1 MESLSEVDHMKKVT
15 VACTQMACSWDRD
28 ENIAKAERLIREAAA
43 KGANI
48 IQIQELFETQYFAQI
63 EDYEYVD
70 LARPRKNNPM
80 VEHMRGLAR
89 ELKVVLPV
97 SFYEDAGIVRYNTV
111 AVIDADG
118 TILGYYRKTHIPDD
132 MGYYEKFYFSPGDTG
147 FKVWDTKYARIGVG
161 VCWDQWFPEA
171 ARIMSLKGAEM
182 LFYPTAIGT
191 FAVPEDELDEADA
204 DYRHWQNTMLGP
216 AAANMAPVIA
226 SNRIG
231 YEKEPKAGTAIRF
244 WGASFISD
252 NIGEK
257 VAEMDTETEGVA
269 VATFD
274 LDELAA
280 YRKEV
285 VTFRDRRP
293 EMYGHLLTMG
303 GELIE

>member
-1 MESLSEVDHMKKVT
+1 MRNVT
-15 VACTQMACSWDRD
+15 VACTQMSCSWDRD
-28 ENIAKAERLIREAAA
+28 ENIAKAEKLIREAAA
-43 KGANI
+43 AGAQI
-48 IQIQELFETQYFAQI
+48 IQIQELFETPYFAQV
-63 EDYEYVD
+63 EDFEYFD
-70 LARPRKNNPM
+70 LARPREGNPM
-80 VEHMRGLAR
+80 LAHMSALAK
-89 ELKVVLPV
+89 ELRVVLPV
-97 SFYEDAGIVRYNTV
+97 SFYEDAEVVRYNTT

-132 MGYYEKFYFSPGDTG
+132 MGYYEKFYFSPGDSG
-147 FKVWDTKYARIGVG
+147 FQVWDTRYAKIGVG
-161 VCWDQWFPEA
+161 ICWDQWFPEA
-171 ARIMSLKGAEM
+171 ARIMCLKGAEL
-182 LFYPTAIGT
+182 LFYPTAIGS
-191 FAVPEDELDEADA
+191 FAVPEEKLDTADI
-204 DYRHWQNTMLGP
+204 DHRHWQNVMLGH

-231 YEKEPKAGTAIRF
+231 DEKEPKAGTAIRF

-257 VAEMDTETEGVA
+257 VAELDTSTEGFA

-274 LDELAA
+274 RDELAA

-303 GELIE
+303 GKLL

>member
-1 MESLSEVDHMKKVT
+1 MRNVT
-15 VACTQMACSWDRD
+15 VACTQMSCSWDRD
-28 ENIAKAERLIREAAA
+28 ENIAKAEKLIREAAA
-43 KGANI
+43 AGAQI
-48 IQIQELFETQYFAQI
+48 IQIQELFETPYFAQV
-63 EDYEYVD
+63 EDFEYFD
-70 LARPRKNNPM
+70 LARPREGNPM
-80 VEHMRGLAR
+80 LAHMSALAK
-89 ELKVVLPV
+89 ELGVVLPV
-97 SFYEDAGIVRYNTV
+97 SFYEDAEVVRYNTT

-132 MGYYEKFYFSPGDTG
+132 MGYYEKFYFSPGDSG
-147 FKVWDTKYARIGVG
+147 FQVWDTRYAKIGVG
-161 VCWDQWFPEA
+161 ICWDQWFPEA
-171 ARIMSLKGAEM
+171 ARIMCLKGAEL
-182 LFYPTAIGT
+182 LFYPTAIGS
-191 FAVPEDELDEADA
+191 FAVPEEELDTADI
-204 DYRHWQNTMLGP
+204 DHRHWQNVMLGH

-231 YEKEPKAGTAIRF
+231 DEKEPKAGTAIRF

-257 VAEMDTETEGVA
+257 VAELDTSTEGFA

-274 LDELAA
+274 RDELAA

-303 GELIE
+303 GKLL

>member
-1 MESLSEVDHMKKVT
+1 MRNVT
-15 VACTQMACSWDRD
+15 VACTQMSCSWDRD
-28 ENIAKAERLIREAAA
+28 ENIAKAEKLIREAAA
-43 KGANI
+43 AGAQI
-48 IQIQELFETQYFAQI
+48 IQIQELFETPYFAQV
-63 EDYEYVD
+63 EDFEYFD
-70 LARPRKNNPM
+70 LARPREGNPM
-80 VEHMRGLAR
+80 LAHMSALAK
-89 ELKVVLPV
+89 ELRVVLPV
-97 SFYEDAGIVRYNTV
+97 SFYEDAEVVRYNTT

-132 MGYYEKFYFSPGDTG
+132 MGYYEKFYVSPGDSG
-147 FKVWDTKYARIGVG
+147 FQVWDTRYAKIGVG
-161 VCWDQWFPEA
+161 ICWDQWFPEA
-171 ARIMSLKGAEM
+171 ARIMCLKGAEL
-182 LFYPTAIGT
+182 LFYPTAIGS
-191 FAVPEDELDEADA
+191 FAVPEEELDTADI
-204 DYRHWQNTMLGP
+204 DHRHWQNVMLGH

-231 YEKEPKAGTAIRF
+231 DEKEPKAGTAIRF

-257 VAEMDTETEGVA
+257 VAELDTSTEGFA

-274 LDELAA
+274 RDELAA

-303 GELIE
+303 GKLL